1 MPAKPAYTLR
11 LRAQGDLESI
21 WQYSFE
27 TWGMAQADL
36 YLRSLVARFEW
47 LAENPLLGKPRD
59 DIKSGYRY
67 FPEGQHLVFY
77 KMAKQQIDIIGVVHQ
92 SQAIATHLDNSH

>member
-1 MPAKPAYTLR
+1 MPAKSAYTLR

-21 WQYSFE
+21 WQYSFG
-27 TWGMAQADL
+27 TWGITQADH

-47 LAENPLLGKPRD
+47 LAENSLLGKPRD
-59 DIKSGYRY
+59 DIKPGYRC

-92 SQAIATHLDNSH
+92 SQDIATHLKDSH